1 MSSAGIMI
9 MLRGCCRTNPAT
21 VVSGFHTTS
30 GTYLDQYWRQKKGL
44 PTNPNASGPLLNLP
58 DFSYKDNRPSPYGSH
73 QLQRI
78 KKNQQYAERVLQ
90 LIGEVDYAVERH
102 ARMLKEEKEKKQQIL
117 DSKLKPK
124 GTALIEN
131 E

>member
-1 MSSAGIMI
+1 MRYNFLYNVTHNAPGSMYS
-9 MLRGCCRTNPAT
+9 
-21 VVSGFHTTS
+21 
-30 GTYLDQYWRQKKGL
+30 L
-44 PTNPNASGPLLNLP
+44 PLTKRFDP
-58 DFSYKDNRPSPYGSH
+58 
-73 QLQRI
+73 Q
-78 KKNQQYAERVLQ
+78 ERVLQ